1 MTTIKNLSTE
11 KINLIKEKVAAMKY
25 EPRTS
30 LIDQYAKR
38 VKEIYFPYNV
48 ELELIAITEMN
59 MIWGALEAMI
69 PPEQKLMRDFFNA
82 LTKAKDE
89 THEKN

>member
-1 MTTIKNLSTE
+1 MTTIKSLSTE

-25 EPRTS
+25 EPRST

-59 MIWGALEAMI
+59 MIWGALEL
-69 PPEQKLMRDFFNA
+69 EQKLMRDFFNA
-82 LTKAKDE
+82 LTKAKD
-89 THEKN
+89 